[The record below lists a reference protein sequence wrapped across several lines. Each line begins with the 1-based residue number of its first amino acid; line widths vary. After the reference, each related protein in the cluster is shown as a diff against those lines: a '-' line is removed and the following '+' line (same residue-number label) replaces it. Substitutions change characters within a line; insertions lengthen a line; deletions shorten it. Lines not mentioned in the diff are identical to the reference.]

1 MSTHDLLAY
10 AIAQEAVRRVGRGEA
25 AWSML
30 GTDSYVTTS
39 RSWPVPDFVLADSAG
54 VTMAAEFKPPQQS
67 KREYLTGLGQACAY
81 TRDFDYGLLI
91 IPTLSDDGYLIA
103 QHVVEVLS
111 QSHFRDCPVGVI
123 EYDPRT
129 LSPSN
134 PSFSEVRAAVV
145 RSLRPTAPAS
155 LDVSFYAKWREMAP
169 QEMSLLLSYSYDE
182 MRLPSSSTGTVR
194 DRAFTLLWNDIQSGR
209 VMHWGGG
216 VRNYNVS
223 LRTGVAKNYRNF
235 FFHIGW
241 TDGTGTLTKDGLDA
255 LHVALL
261 YGHGSE
267 PFLDCVSRAVL
278 GAGKHLVLF
287 HAISDY
293 QDSVSIANEADWLDG
308 LETYLE
314 DKGLL
319 KRNPARHIAAR
330 AGSARQ
336 FLKAEKQIWRQ
347 LGLIRPRARRV
358 FHPGRGFI
366 FDWARITEL
375 VQR

>member
-1 MSTHDLLAY
+1 
-10 AIAQEAVRRVGRGEA
+10 
-25 AWSML
+25 
-30 GTDSYVTTS
+30 
-39 RSWPVPDFVLADSAG
+39 
-54 VTMAAEFKPPQQS
+54 
-67 KREYLTGLGQACAY
+67 
-81 TRDFDYGLLI
+81 
-91 IPTLSDDGYLIA
+91 
-103 QHVVEVLS
+103 
-111 QSHFRDCPVGVI
+111 VI

-129 LSPSN
+129 LSPSS
-134 PSFSEVRAAVV
+134 PGFFEVRAAVA

-169 QEMSLLLSYSYDE
+169 QEMSLLLSHSYDE
-182 MRLPSSSTGTVR
+182 MRSPSSSRGTVR
-194 DRAFTLLWNDIQSGR
+194 DRAFDHLWRDIQAGT

-216 VRNYNVS
+216 TRNYNAAS
-223 LRTGVAKNYRNF
+223 QTAVAKNYRNF

-241 TDGTGTLTKDGLDA
+241 TDGTGTLTKDGLEA

-267 PFLDCVSRAVL
+267 PFLDCVARAVL
-278 GAGKHLVLF
+278 GSGKHLVLF

-293 QDSVSIANEADWLDG
+293 QDSVSISDEADWLDG

-314 DKGLL
+314 NNGLL
-319 KRNPARHIAAR
+319 KRNPARHGAAR

-347 LGLIRPRARRV
+347 LRLIRPRAKRV